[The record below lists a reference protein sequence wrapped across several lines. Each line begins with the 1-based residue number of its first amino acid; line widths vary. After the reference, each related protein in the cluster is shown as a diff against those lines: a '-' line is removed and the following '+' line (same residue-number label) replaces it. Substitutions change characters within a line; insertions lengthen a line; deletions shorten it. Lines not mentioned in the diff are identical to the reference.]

1 MPGINITTP
10 RIEQRTEQPCVFIR
24 CHVGM
29 GEIEPKA
36 TSLVPQV
43 FAWLG
48 QHDVEP
54 KGPVFF
60 RYNVVDMEA
69 EMEIDVGVILHKAVK
84 GDARVQPGTVPAG
97 TYVTLRH
104 TGHPDE
110 LMEAT
115 RLLLEWGDAHQVKWR
130 KRQHGKTGEAWD
142 ARFEL
147 YEDGPDTQP
156 DLTKW
161 RTDLAFQVEP
171 R

>member
-1 MPGINITTP
+1 MINITTP
-10 RIEQRTEQPCVFIR
+10 RLEERPEQPYVYIR

-43 FAWLG
+43 FQWLA

-54 KGPVFF
+54 EGPVLF
-60 RYNVVDMEA
+60 RYNVVDMES
-69 EMEIDVGVILHKAVK
+69 EMEIDVGVILKKPVA
-84 GDARVQPGTVPAG
+84 GDARVKAGKVPPG

-115 RLLLEWGDAHQVKWR
+115 RLLLEWGDKNKVKWL
-130 KRQHGKTGEAWD
+130 KQQHGKTGEAWD
-142 ARFEL
+142 ARFEF
-147 YEDGPDTQP
+147 YVDGPDTQP
-156 DLTKW
+156 DMSKW
-161 RTDLAFQVEP
+161 RSDLAFRVES